1 MSAQLLSPHLGGVPG
16 RKWRYMLPIAS
27 KSIRNNKKTATWM
40 ELRGRKIQALQGKMF
55 DPSDMSIIR
64 LKWIRYKFN
73 K

>member
-1 MSAQLLSPHLGGVPG
+1 
-16 RKWRYMLPIAS
+16 MLPIAS